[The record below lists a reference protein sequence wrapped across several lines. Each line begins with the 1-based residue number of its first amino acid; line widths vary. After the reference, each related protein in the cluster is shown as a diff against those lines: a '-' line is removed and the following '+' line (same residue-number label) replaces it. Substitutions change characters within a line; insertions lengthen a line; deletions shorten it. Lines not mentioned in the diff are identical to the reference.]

1 MNKYIGWQE
10 CGKDWYKRTQFSSSI
25 KELKSKTEKP
35 KNSSIILLFRK
46 RGGGGQ
52 KKQRRELKAVCFR
65 K

>member
-46 RGGGGQ
+46 SGGRTEETE
-52 KKQRRELKAVCFR
+52 KRVESSLF
-65 K
+65 

>member
-46 RGGGGQ
+46 RGGGRTEETE
-52 KKQRRELKAVCFR
+52 KRVESSLF
-65 K
+65 